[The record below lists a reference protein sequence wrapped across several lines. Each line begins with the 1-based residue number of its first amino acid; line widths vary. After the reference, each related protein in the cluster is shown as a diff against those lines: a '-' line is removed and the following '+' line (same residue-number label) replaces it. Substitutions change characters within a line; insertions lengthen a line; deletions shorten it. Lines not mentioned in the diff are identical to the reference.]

1 MVGGAVFCAVV
12 NDRNMH
18 QRVRPLTVCAKTLHF
33 RCLKGSEYAYVQ
45 IASNNVL
52 CHHNKR
58 LKGYFQFLYGWGIT
72 CITLNMPEKLHSRKT
87 TSPQKAGEAELIAF
101 ILVNTIPLEQHL
113 PFKQTN
119 TNTTFSCVYQSCA
132 WPSSDLFF

>member
-33 RCLKGSEYAYVQ
+33 RCLKGSEYVYVQ

-87 TSPQKAGEAELIAF
+87 IYPQKAGEAETHRLY
-101 ILVNTIPLEQHL
+101 L
-113 PFKQTN
+113 
-119 TNTTFSCVYQSCA
+119 S
-132 WPSSDLFF
+132 